1 MMLFCGWPP
10 CVFVLLLLTVPCV
23 VLMQLQR
30 KDNGVMGAG
39 AGHWRLVEGAVEALA
54 ASRPPPLHRP
64 RASPFLLALLSYHAA
79 AVAEDEAAKKDAN
92 GMQQ

>member
-30 KDNGVMGAG
+30 KDNGVMLTFAEEKM
-39 AGHWRLVEGAVEALA
+39 LTF
-54 ASRPPPLHRP
+54 SPLP
-64 RASPFLLALLSYHAA
+64 LP
-79 AVAEDEAAKKDAN
+79 
-92 GMQQ
+92 